1 MEHPGLVVVLCVV
14 LLIWLR
20 SSVPYEDR
28 SELELKLVLGWHRAF
43 DGTVAVVKHW
53 LNR

>member
-1 MEHPGLVVVLCVV
+1 MEHPGLVVVVCVG

-20 SSVPYEDR
+20 SNVPHSDR
-28 SELELKLVLGWHRAF
+28 SELELKLVMGWHRAF
-43 DGTVAVVKHW
+43 DSTLAAVKQW